1 MALLSLADAKA
12 NGRLSDFI
20 AQEESRGVGPVDRS
34 EFDALTAALVKAP
47 QSEDQTSHSASGD
60 GSTETKTRQGS
71 GPYAS
76 G

>member
-1 MALLSLADAKA
+1 MMRLSLHQAVKE
-12 NGRLSDFI
+12 GRIADFI
-20 AQEESRGVGPVDRS
+20 AQEESRGVGPVDRA
-34 EFDALTAALVKAP
+34 EFDALTAALIKAP

-60 GSTETKTRQGS
+60 GSTETKTHQGS